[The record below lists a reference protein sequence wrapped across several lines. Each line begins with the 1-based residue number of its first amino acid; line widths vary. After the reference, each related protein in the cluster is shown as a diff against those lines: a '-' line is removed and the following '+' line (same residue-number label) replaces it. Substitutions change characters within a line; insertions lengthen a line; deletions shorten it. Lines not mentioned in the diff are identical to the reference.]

1 MHKYCCQLHELD
13 APGWFCL
20 EEIDLMLLYTI
31 NLIIYFLGT
40 LHDMELKKAMVV
52 SIECISTNQGKKMQL
67 DGWFDTR

>member
-1 MHKYCCQLHELD
+1 
-13 APGWFCL
+13 
-20 EEIDLMLLYTI
+20 MLLYTI